1 MPISDDD
8 RKISVEIFNQL
19 IDKINE
25 NDLTNYCLE
34 CLYEKP
40 PEEIFELGVLFGYLF
55 MKNKESAIEDF
66 IVELVNKFNIDVFD
80 DIFDD

>member
-1 MPISDDD
+1 LN
-8 RKISVEIFNQL
+8 KL

-55 MKNKESAIEDF
+55 MKNKDSAIRDF